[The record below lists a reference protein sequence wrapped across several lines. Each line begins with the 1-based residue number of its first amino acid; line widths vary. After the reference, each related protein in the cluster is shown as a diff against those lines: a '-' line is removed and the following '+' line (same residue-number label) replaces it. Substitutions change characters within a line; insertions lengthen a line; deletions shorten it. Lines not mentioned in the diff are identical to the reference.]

1 MEAPKCA
8 WGCRDLVDV
17 TRLRDW
23 RWEMIWPC
31 SDGLSGKHGVLLAG
45 DRGKGHVMMEA
56 QLEDAALLALKL
68 EGGCEPWNVG
78 SL

>member
-45 DRGKGHVMMEA
+45 DRGKGHVMRWRCWA
-56 QLEDAALLALKL
+56 QELPKGPVAEDAECRL
-68 EGGCEPWNVG
+68 
-78 SL
+78 